1 MQWNNL
7 QSGTQ
12 GFTMS
17 VCQLQSAIMV
27 SSSLSFRRYVLAPLA
42 YFIGL
47 KEPKTLRLVSSPC
60 PRVSRA
66 WKWDEGHRLKG
77 PWLRKTRLETGI
89 VEGLLWTTPI
99 SIAAMIQLTWI
110 GKMSCI
116 YLRYQI
122 SPLMIPA
129 LKLLQLASS
138 GQRVREGPLLL
149 IDNLHKGRS
158 LENIFWYSIAFDMF
172 SSFHITFTFYVLIES
187 SQWRYTLWTSFLW
200 RPTRSLRRVREEMSK
215 ETSCTTSFT
224 EMYWIGKI
232 N

>member
-1 MQWNNL
+1 
-7 QSGTQ
+7 
-12 GFTMS
+12 
-17 VCQLQSAIMV
+17 MV
-27 SSSLSFRRYVLAPLA
+27 SSSLSFRRYVSI
-42 YFIGL
+42 FSI
-47 KEPKTLRLVSSPC
+47 VSSPC

-172 SSFHITFTFYVLIES
+172 SSFHNVYIVNLYILRLNWVSSMKVYSLDQLLMKTKKDPTLSKRRNDERDLLYDIFHWNVLN
-187 SQWRYTLWTSFLW
+187 
-200 RPTRSLRRVREEMSK
+200 SK
-215 ETSCTTSFT
+215 
-224 EMYWIGKI
+224 